1 MFHKKFF
8 NIKSNII
15 KKPLPLILPSI
26 KPNFKTID
34 QSNKSGN
41 ILSENPKTFE
51 KRKIKLNRS
60 VIKKNI
66 LLRDKEM
73 VKNLDIDINPNLVI
87 ARESELKRM
96 KENIDNNPDIELKRL
111 GKYKEKK
118 TNDEKD
124 IESKEK
130 VKILEKKFNEDLE
143 EYKNIKL
150 EKEKLTEHIMNLI
163 NIIEDYKLELYTF
176 NNYTNELHKQFIEK
190 NKEKKQ
196 QIISKMSKLNYENID
211 EYNLLDKELQDFD
224 NNNKYN
230 FHEDLIQK
238 KKNIDQ
244 NLLKAEGLL
253 KKLLEKKTN
262 MNEKTKEL
270 KNKIKENKINLIKL
284 YHISL
289 YEGLDFRYEGLSS
302 VIRAIWNLGVEVDVN
317 YMPRYLD
324 QLLINFLFEHAKLI
338 IKINNWRKQL
348 DLSKEKLLKEI
359 DEWKKLNYFN
369 LKTVENS
376 QRSSSNNSDVN
387 LFKTKLGKNK
397 NKTYPKSIKFMK
409 NYYNKYSYLIDNREK
424 NELNEYK
431 KSKLENKFSLPKKF
445 IEDNK
450 VIEKGKIILQ
460 NLQSKMKN
468 MEKNEIVR
476 ICREFSFNNYG
487 GVYKVC
493 PYIIVSAICGNEYKE
508 EGMMFYNMTEKEIS
522 DNKRIIRF
530 FDLTKNNRN
539 L

>member
-41 ILSENPKTFE
+41 VLSENPRTFE

-130 VKILEKKFNEDLE
+130 VKLLEKKFNEDLE

-150 EKEKLTEHIMNLI
+150 EKEKLSEHIMNLI

-238 KKNIDQ
+238 KKNIGQ

-338 IKINNWRKQL
+338 IKINKWRKQL

-445 IEDNK
+445 IEENK

-468 MEKNEIVR
+468 MEKNEIIR

-508 EGMMFYNMTEKEIS
+508 EGMMFYNMTEKEIT

>member
-1 MFHKKFF
+1 
-8 NIKSNII
+8 
-15 KKPLPLILPSI
+15 
-26 KPNFKTID
+26 
-34 QSNKSGN
+34 
-41 ILSENPKTFE
+41 
-51 KRKIKLNRS
+51 
-60 VIKKNI
+60 
-66 LLRDKEM
+66 
-73 VKNLDIDINPNLVI
+73 
-87 ARESELKRM
+87 
-96 KENIDNNPDIELKRL
+96 
-111 GKYKEKK
+111 
-118 TNDEKD
+118 
-124 IESKEK
+124 
-130 VKILEKKFNEDLE
+130 
-143 EYKNIKL
+143 
-150 EKEKLTEHIMNLI
+150 MNLI

-468 MEKNEIVR
+468 LEKNEIVR

-508 EGMMFYNMTEKEIS
+508 EGMMFYNMIEKEIS

-530 FDLTKNNRN
+530 FDITKNNRN

>member
-508 EGMMFYNMTEKEIS
+508 EGMMFYNMTEKEIT